1 MLKIPEEYINM
12 YSEIKPAYRKVYNIL
27 RATILSGQISSA
39 VHLTEVSIS
48 QALHVSRTPVR
59 MALEQLKND
68 GILSTVKKNRVGV
81 KQLSKSDK
89 INLLF
94 LDELLESTAARL
106 AATAITDEDLETL
119 MELNDSMREFSYNE
133 KDVPDI
139 RVNGVRDLNM
149 QFHLMIARASGNQFL
164 YKYIVEIRHLMRM
177 HQANHLLRPNTFS
190 AEIAPCHDRII
201 QAIKEREPEEAEL
214 WMRVD
219 IRSGRNM
226 YIHREI
232 L

>member
-1 MLKIPEEYINM
+1 MLKIPEDYINM

-139 RVNGVRDLNM
+139 RVNGVRGQDGEGSGSEGKFRSHGRMLRCEAFL
-149 QFHLMIARASGNQFL
+149 FHGADKRFVGLTVVDIITADDILYIKGIETSDQSGNMVGIIMAADQ
-164 YKYIVEIRHLMRM
+164 IV
-177 HQANHLLRPNTFS
+177 
-190 AEIAPCHDRII
+190 D
-201 QAIKEREPEEAEL
+201 
-214 WMRVD
+214 
-219 IRSGRNM
+219 G
-226 YIHREI
+226 
-232 L
+232 